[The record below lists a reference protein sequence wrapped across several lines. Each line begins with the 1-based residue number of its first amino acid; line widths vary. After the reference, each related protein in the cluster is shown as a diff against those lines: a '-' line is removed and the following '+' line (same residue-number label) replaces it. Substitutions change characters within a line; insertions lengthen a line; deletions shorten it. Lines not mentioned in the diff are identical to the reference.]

1 MAAFLERQTDGNLRE
16 LVLQHVRS
24 EIISGQSAP
33 GSMYS
38 VPSLATALGVS
49 TTPVRE
55 ALLELA
61 RSGLIEPL
69 RNRGF
74 KVVAPTLTQL
84 RNLFDMRELLE
95 LFAAEQVAL
104 KRKKDLSGLRILAD
118 DIAKA
123 VVSGSV
129 PDYLETDRRF
139 HHALTEE
146 ADNELL
152 TETVMGLRDKM
163 RLYGIGTEAG
173 RERQRD
179 SVAEHYQIV
188 ELAEIGDADGL
199 KALLRHHIRSWQ
211 PIFTEALLRST
222 RDPIASISR

>member
-1 MAAFLERQTDGNLRE
+1 
-16 LVLQHVRS
+16 
-24 EIISGQSAP
+24 
-33 GSMYS
+33 MYS

>member
-1 MAAFLERQTDGNLRE
+1 MTTLLERPADGNLRE
-16 LVLQHVRS
+16 QVLQQVRS

-38 VPSLATALGVS
+38 VPNLAATLGVS

-61 RSGLIEPL
+61 RSGLIEPM

-74 KVVAPTLTQL
+74 KVVAPTLSQL

-95 LFAAEQVAL
+95 VYAVELVAL
-104 KRKKDLSGLRILAD
+104 KRRKDLSGLRHLAD
-118 DIAKA
+118 EVGRAES
-123 VVSGSV
+123 SGNV
-129 PDYLETDRRF
+129 AEYLETDRRF
-139 HHALTEE
+139 HRGLVEQ

-152 TETVMGLRDKM
+152 TEQVMAMRDKM
-163 RLYGIGTEAG
+163 RLYGIGTESG
-173 RERQRD
+173 KERQRE
-179 SVAEHYQIV
+179 SVGEHYRFI
-188 ELAEIGDADGL
+188 ELADIGDAESA
-199 KALLRHHIRSWQ
+199 KALMKHHIRSWQ

-222 RDPIASISR
+222 RQQAVPK